1 MVEVTWV
8 ANSGHPGDLV
18 TKRKMPW
25 SGAGSALDS
34 EGDGGGDRCDR
45 CDASVTRT
53 RIGGAI
59 SAHRSCR
66 SNVEPRM
73 F

>member
-1 MVEVTWV
+1 MMVEVTWV

-34 EGDGGGDRCDR
+34 EGDGGGD
-45 CDASVTRT
+45 
-53 RIGGAI
+53 
-59 SAHRSCR
+59 
-66 SNVEPRM
+66 
-73 F
+73 